1 MARKKTYESAESRWQ
16 AVLEQDRRA
25 ETDFVYAVKT
35 TGIFCRPGCPS
46 RLPNRRNVEFF
57 PDAVEA
63 EKAGYRACKRCS
75 PQHDCRGHEMEQKI
89 IRACRI
95 IEESD
100 RPVPLKVLAAEAH
113 MSMYH
118 FHRLFRRLVGVT
130 PKQYAAAWRANRF
143 REHLETESSVTEA
156 VYAAGFGSGSTAYD
170 RSKDRLAMP
179 PSVYRRGAPGMVIR
193 YGLAEC
199 FLGWVIV
206 AATDRGVCAVEFGDE
221 PEALPQDLRNRFP
234 KAEVRE
240 AGGEFSDL
248 LRQVVEYIE
257 TPGKGMNIPL
267 DIRGTAFQQQVW
279 SLLRQIEA
287 GTTLSYSEVA
297 ERIGR
302 PEAVRAVAG
311 ACAANPLAVLIPCH
325 RVVTRDGRISGYRWG
340 RERKR
345 RLLEVEKEGK
355 EG

>member
-1 MARKKTYESAESRWQ
+1 MVMAGKRIYESDDSRWQ
-16 AVLEQDRRA
+16 ALLEKDREA
-25 ETDFVYAVKT
+25 DGAFVYGVKT

-46 RLPNRRNVEFF
+46 RLPNRPNVEFF
-57 PDAVEA
+57 PGAGEA

-75 PQHDCRGHEMEQKI
+75 PQQDSREHDKEQKI
-89 IRACRI
+89 IRACRR
-95 IEESD
+95 IEKSD
-100 RPVPLKVLAAEAH
+100 GPVSLKELAAEAH

-143 REHLETESSVTEA
+143 REHLEKEASVTEA
-156 VYAAGFGSGSTAYD
+156 VYAAGFASGSTAYD

-179 PSVYRRGAPGMVIR
+179 PAVYRQGAPGVVISF
-193 YGLAEC
+193 GLARC

-206 AATDRGVCAVEFGDE
+206 AATDRGICAVEFGDA
-221 PEALPQDLRNRFP
+221 PEVLPAELQKRFP
-234 KAEVRE
+234 KAELRE
-240 AGGEFSDL
+240 AGEEFADL
-248 LRQVVEYIE
+248 LRQVVHYIE
-257 TPGKGMNIPL
+257 VPGGGMNIPL

-279 SLLRQIEA
+279 SILRRIEP

-325 RVVTRDGRISGYRWG
+325 RVVTKDGRISGYRWG

-345 RLLEVEKEGK
+345 RLLEVEKK
-355 EG
+355 SK